1 MSDLFQ
7 NHAAK
12 SGPVECLGQT
22 FPSDEARREHYLKLL
37 AEKLKD
43 PEFRKIEGFPV
54 GSDEDILALSDPPY
68 YTACPNP
75 FIEDFVRHYGKPYDS
90 SVPYNKE
97 PFAADVSEGKND
109 PIYNAH
115 SYHTKV
121 PHKAIMRYILH
132 YTQPGDLIYDGF
144 CGTGMTGVAAQMCGD
159 RSVVQSM
166 GFRVDPDGTIYEQ
179 ANEDGRMAWK
189 PFSKIGVRRA
199 ILNDLAP
206 AASFIAYNYNTPAD
220 VVAFESE
227 AQKSL
232 ASVERECGW
241 MYQTLHASTPAQIE
255 DALRIVGSEDRPNLS
270 SIGSIGRINY
280 TVWSD
285 VFTCPECAGEVV
297 FWDAAVDEKA
307 GAVRDEFDCPH
318 CSSKLTKRGME
329 RAWVSKIDDATK
341 QPIRQAKQ
349 APVMINYSVGRKRFE
364 KRPDVVDKAIVEKI
378 EDQALLNWCPTDRMM
393 DGGESRR
400 NDPIGITHVHH
411 FYTKRNLAVLSSL
424 RAHLKKSSMEGQ
436 LLCLV
441 GDQLPRASKMHK
453 IAVSRLNSNLSKTA
467 GILAGTLYVP
477 SNQIEYSVLE
487 MISYRIADVASY
499 LGKRD
504 KTTRQ
509 LVFTGSSA
517 TTLIPDNSLDY
528 IFVDPP
534 FGANISYSEL
544 NFLWEAW
551 LKVFTN
557 IAPEAIENRAHGKS
571 LDDYRALMSICF
583 KEAFRKLKPGRWMTV
598 EFSNTQAS
606 VWNTI
611 QTSLQEAGF
620 VVANVS
626 ALDKKQ
632 GSFKAVT
639 TTTAVKQ
646 DLVISAYKP
655 NGGLE
660 DRFAKTGG
668 SEDSVWDFVRT
679 HLNYLPTVKVRNSTL
694 EFIAERDPRIIF
706 DRMVAWFIRHNV
718 PVPMS
723 THEFQAGLLQRF
735 VERDGMIFLPDQVT
749 EYDKKRMQVAIAPQM
764 EMFVSDERSAID
776 WLTDFLKRRP
786 STYQEVHTDFISQL
800 GAGWKKHESKPE
812 LAALLEDNFI
822 QYDGTGE
829 VPSQIHSYLSTNHKD
844 LRGLEKNSPALVAKA
859 KDRWYVPDPNKAQD
873 LEKKREKALLKE
885 FDQYRAFTGRRLKE
899 FRLEAL
905 RAGFRSAWAN
915 KDYETI
921 INIAKKVPDE
931 ALQEDEKLLTLYD
944 LALTRTED
952 GI

>member
-43 PEFRKIEGFPV
+43 PAFRKIEGFPV

-90 SVPYNKE
+90 SVSYSKE
-97 PFAADVSEGKND
+97 PFAADVSEGKYD
-109 PIYNAH
+109 PLYKLH
-115 SYHTKV
+115 PYHTKV

-132 YTQPGDLIYDGF
+132 YTQPGDVVLDGF
-144 CGTGMTGVAAQMCGD
+144 CGTGMTGVAAQLCGD
-159 RSVVQSM
+159 KASVEEL
-166 GFRVDPDGTIYEQ
+166 GYKVDKEVIYQRTVNSPKE
-179 ANEDGRMAWK
+179 EWI
-189 PFSKIGVRRA
+189 PFSKLGQRFA
-199 ILNDLAP
+199 ILNDLSP
-206 AASFIAYNYNTPAD
+206 AATFIASKHNASLD
-220 VVAFESE
+220 SE
-227 AQKSL
+227 DFANKSSRIFKNL
-232 ASVERECGW
+232 ERECGW
-241 MYQTLHASTPAQIE
+241 MYQTLHQPSEKNIE
-255 DALRIVGSEDRPNLS
+255 DAVSLIQRNVQPNLAEV
-270 SIGSIGRINY
+270 GVVGKINY
-280 TVWSD
+280 VVWSD
-285 VFTCPECAGEVV
+285 TFSCPECGGEVI
-297 FWDAAVDEKA
+297 FWRDAVDVPEGKIK
-307 GAVRDEFDCPH
+307 ESFLCPH
-318 CSSKLTKRGME
+318 CSSALKKKDLNRQWEQKTDSVTGQIVKQAKLVPVRISYTVGTRRYE
-329 RAWVSKIDDATK
+329 K
-341 QPIRQAKQ
+341 QPDSADTSLIRRIENT
-349 APVMINYSVGRKRFE
+349 APAHWMPINE
-364 KRPDVVDKAIVEKI
+364 LPDGFNTRQPK
-378 EDQALLNWCPTDRMM
+378 
-393 DGGESRR
+393 ESH
-400 NDPIGITHVHH
+400 GITRLHH
-411 FYTKRNLAVLSSL
+411 FYAARSARLLSAYKAQCETTDDLFVLTRVASQVTL
-424 RAHLKKSSMEGQ
+424 RYRFTYQSGSWG
-436 LLCLV
+436 
-441 GDQLPRASKMHK
+441 
-453 IAVSRLNSNLSKTA
+453 A
-467 GILAGTLYVP
+467 GGGPMSGTLYIP
-477 SNQIEYSVLE
+477 SLIKELNPLE
-487 MISYRIADVASY
+487 QLRQAASDQKKRISQSLSLTQPATSTSS
-499 LGKRD
+499 
-504 KTTRQ
+504 TTS
-509 LVFTGSSA
+509 LDF
-517 TTLIPDNSLDY
+517 IPNDSLDY
-528 IFVDPP
+528 IFLDPP
-534 FGANISYSEL
+534 FGSNIMYSDL
-544 NFLWEAW
+544 NLLWEGW
-551 LKVFTN
+551 LRVFTN
-557 IAPEAIENRAHGKS
+557 AQHEAIENPSQKKD
-571 LDDYRALMSICF
+571 LNDYRFLMNRCF
-583 KEAFRKLKPGRWMTV
+583 TEAFRVLKPGRWMTV

-606 VWNTI
+606 VWNAI
-611 QTSLQEAGF
+611 QTALQEAGF

-626 ALDKKQ
+626 ALDKQKS
-632 GSFKAVT
+632 SFKATT

-660 DRFAKTGG
+660 ERFTKAGG
-668 SEDSVWDFVRT
+668 SEESAWDFVRT
-679 HLNYLPTVKVRNSTL
+679 HLKYLPTVKVRNNEL

-706 DRMVAWFIRHNV
+706 DRMIAWFVRHNFQ
-718 PVPMS
+718 VPMS
-723 THEFQAGLLQRF
+723 THEFQAGLAQRF
-735 VERDGMIFLPDQVT
+735 AERDGMVFLSDQVT
-749 EYDKKRMQVAIAPQM
+749 EYDKKRMQVAVAPQM

-885 FDQYRAFTGRRLKE
+885 FDHYRAFTGRRLKE

-905 RAGFRSAWAN
+905 RAGFRAAWGN
-915 KDYETI
+915 KDYQTI
-921 INIAKKVPDE
+921 IDIAKKVPDE

>member
-1 MSDLFQ
+1 
-7 NHAAK
+7 
-12 SGPVECLGQT
+12 
-22 FPSDEARREHYLKLL
+22 
-37 AEKLKD
+37 
-43 PEFRKIEGFPV
+43 
-54 GSDEDILALSDPPY
+54 
-68 YTACPNP
+68 
-75 FIEDFVRHYGKPYDS
+75 
-90 SVPYNKE
+90 
-97 PFAADVSEGKND
+97 
-109 PIYNAH
+109 
-115 SYHTKV
+115 
-121 PHKAIMRYILH
+121 
-132 YTQPGDLIYDGF
+132 
-144 CGTGMTGVAAQMCGD
+144 
-159 RSVVQSM
+159 
-166 GFRVDPDGTIYEQ
+166 
-179 ANEDGRMAWK
+179 
-189 PFSKIGVRRA
+189 
-199 ILNDLAP
+199 
-206 AASFIAYNYNTPAD
+206 
-220 VVAFESE
+220 
-227 AQKSL
+227 
-232 ASVERECGW
+232 
-241 MYQTLHASTPAQIE
+241 
-255 DALRIVGSEDRPNLS
+255 
-270 SIGSIGRINY
+270 
-280 TVWSD
+280 
-285 VFTCPECAGEVV
+285 
-297 FWDAAVDEKA
+297 
-307 GAVRDEFDCPH
+307 
-318 CSSKLTKRGME
+318 
-329 RAWVSKIDDATK
+329 
-341 QPIRQAKQ
+341 
-349 APVMINYSVGRKRFE
+349 
-364 KRPDVVDKAIVEKI
+364 
-378 EDQALLNWCPTDRMM
+378 
-393 DGGESRR
+393 
-400 NDPIGITHVHH
+400 
-411 FYTKRNLAVLSSL
+411 LAVLSSL
-424 RAHLKKSSMEGQ
+424 RANLKKSTMEGQ

-453 IAVSRLNSNLSKTA
+453 IAVSRLNTNLSKTA

-509 LVFTGSSA
+509 LVFTGSTA

-571 LDDYRALMSICF
+571 LDDYRSLMSICF

-660 DRFAKTGG
+660 ERFSKTGG

-679 HLNYLPTVKVRNSTL
+679 HLKYLPTVKVRNSTL

-723 THEFQAGLLQRF
+723 THEFQAGLTQRF
-735 VERDGMIFLPDQVT
+735 VERDGMTFLPDQVA

-786 STYQEVHTDFISQL
+786 STYQEIHTDFISQL

-812 LAALLEDNFI
+812 LAALLEDSFI

-885 FDQYRAFTGRRLKE
+885 FDHYRAFTGRRLKE

-905 RAGFRSAWAN
+905 RAGFRAAWGN
-915 KDYETI
+915 KDYQTI
-921 INIAKKVPDE
+921 IDIAKKVPDE